1 MPEQTYTLTEAHAE
15 IARLR
20 AGEAGEPVPEDVGTL
35 TPAQWIRRWNDV
47 SAERRLA
54 WAESIAMVAKQ
65 ASQCFR
71 MHHNGLAEE
80 AERLRADNTRMRL
93 LLTRILDI
101 PRSPAPSE
109 QEGALG
115 RAYTRGWE
123 SVIQALDMALF
134 SGDTNA

>member
-1 MPEQTYTLTEAHAE
+1 MPDALTPEQWIQGWDKADAAHRLK
-15 IARLR
+15 IAGI
-20 AGEAGEPVPEDVGTL
+20 A
-35 TPAQWIRRWNDV
+35 ISN
-47 SAERRLA
+47 AERASRCFLA
-54 WAESIAMVAKQ
+54 DHDAQ
-65 ASQCFR
+65 
-71 MHHNGLAEE
+71 AEE
-80 AERLRADNTRMRL
+80 IERLRADNARMRV

-101 PRSPAPSE
+101 PRRPAPSE